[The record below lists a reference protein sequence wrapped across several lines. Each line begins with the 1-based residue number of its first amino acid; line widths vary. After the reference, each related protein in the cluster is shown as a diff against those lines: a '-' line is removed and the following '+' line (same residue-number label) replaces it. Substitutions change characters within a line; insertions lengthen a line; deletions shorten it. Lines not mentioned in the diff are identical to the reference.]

1 MLLYFLLLSLTAF
14 FAYTI
19 GSLGTLRV
27 AGRYVFHR
35 NLGRLGRGNL
45 FVSNFRR
52 IFGIPGVIK
61 LTLVEIVKDLLPI
74 LIGSLLLGL
83 KGQAEVGRA
92 FAGFCMLMGRLWPV
106 FNRFSGC
113 HGCVALAVAGALI
126 EPSVGAA
133 AAVVCAATVW
143 FSRYVSLGAVLGAV
157 ILIITGV
164 LMVDN
169 PLIMPLLIGCA
180 ALVIV
185 RHLPAL
191 LRIVRGAEERLS
203 FQEDLTYKLDA
214 RF

>member
-19 GSLGTLRV
+19 GSLGTLRI

-157 ILIITGV
+157 IFIITGV

-169 PLIMPLLIGCA
+169 PLTMPLLIGCA
-180 ALVIV
+180 VLVIV

-191 LRIVRGAEERLS
+191 LRIIRGAEERLS

-214 RF
+214 KF

>member
-45 FVSNFRR
+45 FISNFRR

-143 FSRYVSLGAVLGAV
+143 FSRYVSLGAVLGAI
-157 ILIITGV
+157 ILIITDV

-169 PLIMPLLIGCA
+169 PLTMPLLIGCA